1 VVRARHLQYKA
12 PGVTSTNPADWPQE
26 AESDLARIRR
36 DHEFLRVL
44 AETVSAKGLGNPI
57 TDQQL
62 VSSVVGQ
69 LTVDQS
75 FTASDMIKLVLD
87 YHGANIAAPR
97 S

>member
-1 VVRARHLQYKA
+1 VNQHQPRRLA
-12 PGVTSTNPADWPQE
+12 PG

-36 DHEFLRVL
+36 DHSSPGPGRDER
-44 AETVSAKGLGNPI
+44 ELGNPI

-69 LTVDQS
+69 LTGRPEL
-75 FTASDMIKLVLD
+75 TASDMIKLVLD
-87 YHGANIAAPR
+87 YHGANSAGTR